1 MSSQAVLENHTAKR
15 RAPEPAPAPA
25 PAPAKRPEKAE
36 IAASGRSRVG
46 LGFFLVVLGSLISVH
61 VAGLPYFLLSAVD
74 RLRSPL
80 HPWFRP
86 SGLIGQAAGIAA
98 FILFIF
104 LWVYPL
110 QKKFRW
116 LEFGASRALW
126 LDVHVIAGLCVP
138 LVATLHAAWHFS
150 GLIGLG
156 YGAMMV
162 AWLSGIVGRYI
173 YVRIPR
179 SRNGVE
185 LTRDQVETQ
194 RRAVL
199 QQIVDAT
206 GIDGELLEHALLS
219 GASPTISPDMNALK
233 AVAVMIAD
241 DARRWKASRQLEW
254 SWQGASAAE
263 RRVDRAARA
272 KLHGLMRSEI
282 ALMQQARMLDVT
294 HRLLRYWHVAHK
306 PMAIVA
312 LVAVVLHV
320 GTAIV
325 LGVTWFH

>member
-1 MSSQAVLENHTAKR
+1 MNAHAVLEKNTATR
-15 RAPEPAPAPA
+15 RAPMRAPAPD
-25 PAPAKRPEKAE
+25 KRPEQAVT
-36 IAASGRSRVG
+36 AASARSRVG
-46 LGFFLVVLGSLISVH
+46 LGLLLVVLGLLVSANL
-61 VAGLPYFLLSAVD
+61 AGLPYFVLPAAD

-86 SGLIGQAAGIAA
+86 SGLVGQAAGIAA
-98 FILFIF
+98 FALFIF
-104 LWVYPL
+104 LWLYPL

-116 LEFGASRALW
+116 LAFGATRALW
-126 LDVHVIAGLCVP
+126 LDIHVVAGLCVP
-138 LVATLHAAWHFS
+138 FLATLHAAWHFS

-156 YGAMMV
+156 YGAMMI

-185 LTRDQVETQ
+185 LTRDQVETE

-199 QQIVDAT
+199 RQIVDST
-206 GIDGELLEHALLS
+206 GIDGELLEHALLA
-219 GASPTISPDMNALK
+219 GASPTISPDMSAMK
-233 AVAVMIAD
+233 AVAVMLAD
-241 DARRWKASRQLEW
+241 DVRRWKTSRQLEW

-263 RRVDRAARA
+263 QRVDRAARA
-272 KLHGLMRSEI
+272 RLHGLMRHEI

-312 LVAVVLHV
+312 LFAVVLHV